1 MPMEASRSSS
11 RVVRLSPALLV
22 AAYSQGVFPM
32 AMEDGEVYWFDPD
45 PRAVLP
51 LDRFHVSHSLR
62 RRLKRGDY
70 EIRVDTAFEM
80 VIEACAAPSLGRDKT
95 WISAEF
101 IEAYT
106 ALHRWGYAHSVES
119 WQGGELVGGLYG
131 VAIRGLFAGESMF
144 SRRPDASKV
153 ALFHLVR
160 RLRMA
165 GFLLLDVQFLTDH
178 LKQFG
183 AEEISSAQYKRRL
196 ATALQATA
204 DFVATH

>member
-70 EIRVDTAFEM
+70 KIRVDTAFEM

-160 RLRMA
+160 RLRMG

-204 DFVATH
+204 NFVATH

>member
-160 RLRMA
+160 RLRMG

>member
-160 RLRMA
+160 RLRMG

-204 DFVATH
+204 NFVATH